1 MENEKLIET
10 MIHEKAEN
18 DNVICLI
25 AYANGLYDMKEKM
38 ESSNIEPLLY
48 KALRLAKDMMIANDI
63 HLPRT
68 MEIMD
73 EAISAYDS
81 KTNVDHV
88 EEFAHTG
95 TYVIDAVMNGDVI
108 ESENKIVVITGRNYN
123 INE

>member
-10 MIHEKAEN
+10 MIHEKAEM
-18 DNVICLI
+18 DNVICLT
-25 AYANGLYDMKEKM
+25 AYASGLYDMKEKM

-48 KALRLAKDMMIANDI
+48 KALRLAKDMMIANDV

-81 KTNVDHV
+81 KTN
-88 EEFAHTG
+88 G
-95 TYVIDAVMNGDVI
+95 DAA
-108 ESENKIVVITGRNYN
+108 S
-123 INE
+123 